1 MITVHNLHH
10 QSFRKNVILFHMK
23 DYLDEY
29 IVATRL
35 IHRSQGANVYELAEA
50 LNKTTRAVY
59 LILNQL
65 EAMSF
70 PIWTDQDPDNP
81 KIVRY
86 HADSTFMRSLP
97 SMDFTDDDKAVFN
110 YLMDSANNTPGLEV
124 QARHLFT
131 KLKLMASERG
141 ALMENGLRKPLSI
154 VSSSSVVK
162 KIDNKKAAKIIS
174 AILEAIS
181 KKCWITFEYQSIWAE
196 SSYPF
201 TVYPIVLFVDQGDY
215 YLYAFNK
222 KEQIR
227 MLAVER
233 IDKVLTTL
241 DLPAPTKQVD
251 AKALL
256 NDPFGI
262 VYDSDSFCVTLHI
275 DSWEARYIK
284 QKKWPDS
291 VTIEDMEDGS
301 ITFSA
306 TTHSYYN
313 CKTWILARTPHV
325 TVLSPSWLSN
335 DIHDTLQA
343 GLSLYSST

>member
-1 MITVHNLHH
+1 MSYNK
-10 QSFRKNVILFHMK
+10 FMK

-35 IHRSQGANVYELAEA
+35 IHRAQGASVYELAEA
-50 LNKTTRAVY
+50 LGKTTRAVY
-59 LILNQL
+59 MILNQL
-65 EAMSF
+65 EAMRF
-70 PIWTDQDPDNP
+70 PIWTDSDPDNS

-86 HADSTFMRSLP
+86 HADSTFMQSLP
-97 SMDFTDDDKAVFN
+97 SMDFTEEDKAVFN
-110 YLMDSANNTPGLEV
+110 YLMDNANNTPGLEV

-141 ALMENGLRKPLSI
+141 ALMENGARKPLAI
-154 VSSSSVVK
+154 VSSASVVK

-174 AILEAIS
+174 SLLDAIS
-181 KKCWITFEYQSIWAE
+181 AKRWITLDYYNIWTE
-196 SSYPF
+196 STYNF
-201 TVYPIVLFVDQGDY
+201 TIYPIVLFVDQGDY

-233 IDKVLTTL
+233 INAVLSTTL
-241 DLPAPTKQVD
+241 DLPAPGAQVD
-251 AKALL
+251 VKALI

-262 VYDSDSFCVTLHI
+262 VYDTEPFRITLHI
-275 DSWEARYIK
+275 DSWQAPYVK
-284 QKKWPDS
+284 QKSWPNS
-291 VTIEDMEDGS
+291 VTISDNDDGS
-301 ITFSA
+301 ITFTA

-325 TVLSPSWLSN
+325 TVLDPAWLI
-335 DIHDTLQA
+335 DDLRETLQA
-343 GLSLYSST
+343 GLSLYPDTL

>member
-10 QSFRKNVILFHMK
+10 QSFRKNAILFHMK

-35 IHRSQGANVYELAEA
+35 IHRSQGASVYELAEA

-70 PIWTDQDPDNP
+70 PIWTDQDPENP

-154 VSSSSVVK
+154 VSSASVVK

-174 AILEAIS
+174 AIL
-181 KKCWITFEYQSIWAE
+181 
-196 SSYPF
+196 
-201 TVYPIVLFVDQGDY
+201 
-215 YLYAFNK
+215 
-222 KEQIR
+222 
-227 MLAVER
+227 
-233 IDKVLTTL
+233 
-241 DLPAPTKQVD
+241 
-251 AKALL
+251 
-256 NDPFGI
+256 
-262 VYDSDSFCVTLHI
+262 
-275 DSWEARYIK
+275 
-284 QKKWPDS
+284 
-291 VTIEDMEDGS
+291 
-301 ITFSA
+301 
-306 TTHSYYN
+306 
-313 CKTWILARTPHV
+313 
-325 TVLSPSWLSN
+325 
-335 DIHDTLQA
+335 
-343 GLSLYSST
+343 

>member
-1 MITVHNLHH
+1 MSYNK
-10 QSFRKNVILFHMK
+10 FMK

-29 IVATRL
+29 IVVTRL
-35 IHRSQGANVYELAEA
+35 IHRAQGASVYELAEA
-50 LNKTTRAVY
+50 LGKTTRAVY
-59 LILNQL
+59 MILNQL
-65 EAMSF
+65 ETMNF

-86 HADSTFMRSLP
+86 HAESTFMRSLP

-110 YLMDSANNTPGLEV
+110 YLMDSASNTPGMEV

-141 ALMENGLRKPLSI
+141 AIMENGLRKPLSI
-154 VSSSSVVK
+154 VSSASVVK
-162 KIDNKKAAKIIS
+162 KLDNKKAAKIIS

-181 KKCWITFEYQSIWAE
+181 EKCWVTLEYQSIWTE

-201 TVYPIVLFVDQGDY
+201 TIYPIVLFVDQGDY

-227 MLAVER
+227 MLAIER
-233 IDKVLTTL
+233 INGVLSNATS
-241 DLPAPTKQVD
+241 DLPTPTTQVD
-251 AKALL
+251 VKALI

-262 VYDSDSFCVTLHI
+262 VYDSDPFSVTLHI
-275 DSWEARYIK
+275 DSWEALYIK
-284 QKKWPDS
+284 QKSWPDS
-291 VTIEDMEDGS
+291 VTISDNDDGS
-301 ITFSA
+301 ITFTA

-325 TVLSPSWLSN
+325 TVLSPSWLVD
-335 DIHDTLQA
+335 DIRETLQA
-343 GLSLYSST
+343 GLSLYPALS